1 MKILKS
7 LAIIGAA
14 VLMSVNGYSQ
24 GTVTFANSTGSLVVN
39 SLTGQPAVS
48 GVLRVGLYYNV
59 NLTAVPN
66 PDAPDDS
73 FSQVGAFGTVGTVS
87 PGLFISGTRTITE
100 VAPGTH
106 VLFQVRAWSAAF
118 ATYEEAYNAGR
129 AGNPSVLVGA
139 SRLMDISTGG
149 GTISTPT
156 LVTQGMLT
164 SFSVSVVP
172 EPSMIALSVLGG
184 LGAMV
189 LLRRRK

>member
-24 GTVTFANSTGSLVVN
+24 GTVTFANSATTPIIN
-39 SLTGQPAVS
+39 TLTGQSATV
-48 GVLRVGLYYNV
+48 GLLRVGLYYNV

-73 FSQVGAFGTVGTVS
+73 FSQVGAFANGLAN
-87 PGLFISGTRTITE
+87 GLFIGGTRTITE
-100 VAPGTH
+100 VLPGTS

-129 AGNPSVLVGA
+129 AGGNALVGA
-139 SRLMDISTGG
+139 SRLMTIPTGG
-149 GTISTPT
+149 GSLPTPT

-172 EPSMIALSVLGG
+172 E
-184 LGAMV
+184 
-189 LLRRRK
+189 RRRTDE